1 MIERLIEY
9 ISSHEGECWA
19 TMEQIDG
26 EFRRMFPFSGT
37 IRRHTAVYRPP
48 LGSLPV
54 RCCAPSV
61 SPTEPVAGK
70 QHEPERRTR
79 SRYERCR
86 GSAEPPSDGTGPKC
100 RA

>member
-1 MIERLIEY
+1 MDQDRLHHTGVNGRPQVLLMIERLIEY
-9 ISSHEGECWA
+9 ISRHEGECWA

-61 SPTEPVAGK
+61 SPTEPVAG
-70 QHEPERRTR
+70 QT
-79 SRYERCR
+79 
-86 GSAEPPSDGTGPKC
+86 A